1 MDETWDI
8 LMSARGVGLISLFVA
23 MFGAFFI
30 ALSNPLENGIR
41 MLIYVIVVVGAIVWG
56 TGFIW
61 NWLEG

>member
-1 MDETWDI
+1 MNETWDI

-30 ALSNPLENGIR
+30 ALSNPLESGIR
-41 MLIYVIVVVGAIVWG
+41 ILIYVIVVVGAIVWG